1 MAEIKI
7 AELNLDVSALI
18 KSTADVKKA
27 LDELKKSQKELTNS
41 SEDNSEQIVENAAKI
56 KLLSSEYNAG
66 VKTLAEYSKS
76 ISDQEM
82 RTETLNLAL
91 QTEVTNINQ
100 AREANKLLTKLR
112 NEATTSLGEQSD
124 EVKQLN
130 AKIDENNAFIKSNA
144 DAYLQQ
150 KINIGNYSE
159 SIKEA
164 LGNLNPLNGG
174 MGDFFQRAQ
183 EAGGVGSLLKTSL
196 GAASQGFIGLT
207 KASLSFILT
216 PVGAVITAIVAAVV
230 LIVSAFKS
238 FTPLI
243 DKVEQGMAALSA
255 VFNVVKNTVI
265 ALVTGTKSLGEA
277 FSSLGGDM
285 SRAAEDAAKLKKAQ
299 QDLEDALASQEVQS
313 AKNRAEINRLN
324 IQAKDRTK
332 SEEERLA
339 LLQKAEKIEQSDFEQ
354 RKRNSD
360 EALRQVQEEIR
371 ISASLTETEFNEL
384 KKRGVAYKEYTETK
398 ASGQDELFDKL
409 KDALLKETEIQN
421 EFYSNQ
427 EKNINKQN
435 KLIED
440 AEAKAEKL
448 RAEAEKRRE
457 EAEKRRQKI
466 LDDALSKSQV
476 ELALFLSQQGIKAK
490 SLEDELKLAEQI
502 FQKQLEINQKEF
514 DASEKTATDKLKL
527 ETENNNARNE
537 LLSQQTNLV
546 ISNAQRELDAFTQ
559 ANKSKIDANKFLTEE
574 LVAEEKARNERI
586 AQEQKNFAAL
596 QLENG
601 VINKLAYDAAIQAI
615 DDEKKL
621 KEDELKAAEEQARI
635 EKEQI
640 DLENRIAVNERD
652 LGLLVQQLELK
663 RQAEVKAA
671 EKNGAD
677 VKFINAKYAKAE
689 KDMRMAVELDKVN
702 TIASGL
708 AQAKSLFKENTVAY
722 KALAVAEAT
731 MNTYAA
737 AARALK
743 DYQYPIGGI
752 FAGLAI
758 AQGLLNVSK
767 IVGVKFEKGGIQ
779 EVGGKRHSAGG
790 TKFYGEDGTMFE
802 AEKGE
807 GIGVLN
813 RGAFSK
819 FMEFNNAFGSGGVS
833 TPSFMAGGGIITQG
847 VQQRGVDTNE
857 LLGVTL
863 QAISTLPSPV
873 VIVED
878 INTGQNNL
886 AQVVNGANF

>member
-7 AELNLDVSALI
+7 AQLDIDVSALI
-18 KSTADVKKA
+18 KSTADVKKS
-27 LDELKKSQKELTNS
+27 LDELKKQQKELSNS
-41 SEDNSEQIVENAAKI
+41 TEDNSEQMVENAANI
-56 KLLSSEYNAG
+56 KLLSAEYNAG
-66 VKTLAEYSKS
+66 VKTLAEYNKS
-76 ISDQEM
+76 ISDQET

-91 QTEVTNINQ
+91 ATEVTNINQ
-100 AREANKLLTKLR
+100 AREANKILTKLR

-124 EVKQLN
+124 EVIQLN
-130 AKIDENNAFIKSNA
+130 KKIDENNEFIKSNA

-159 SIKEA
+159 SIQDA
-164 LGNLNPLNGG
+164 LANLNPLNGG
-174 MGDFFQRAQ
+174 MGAFFQRAQ
-183 EAGGVGSLLKTSL
+183 DAGGVGNLLKTSM
-196 GAASQGFIGLT
+196 GAAAQGFMGLT

-230 LIVSAFKS
+230 LVVSAFKS
-238 FTPLI
+238 FQPLI

-285 SRAAEDAAKLKKAQ
+285 ADAAKDAANLKKAQ

-339 LLQKAEKIEQSDFEQ
+339 LLQRAEKIEQADFEQ

-360 EALRQVQEEIR
+360 EALRQAQEEIR
-371 ISASLTETEFNEL
+371 ISAQLTDTEFEEL

-398 ASGQDELFDKL
+398 ASGQDELFEKL
-409 KDALLKETEIQN
+409 KDALLEETEIQN

-440 AEAKAEKL
+440 AEAKAEKA

-457 EAEKRRQKI
+457 EAEKRRQKV
-466 LDDALSKSQV
+466 LDDALSKSQA

-514 DASEKTATDKLKL
+514 EASEKTATDKLNL

-537 LLSQQTNLV
+537 LLTKQTELV
-546 ISNAQRELDAFTQ
+546 IANAQRELDVFVQ
-559 ANKSKIDANKFLTEE
+559 SNQSKIDANKFLTEE
-574 LVAEEKARNERI
+574 LVAEERKRNELI
-586 AQEQKNFAAL
+586 AQEQKDFAAL

-601 VINKLAYDAAIQAI
+601 VINKLAYDAAIKAI

-640 DLENRIAVNERD
+640 DLENRIAANEND
-652 LGLLVQQLELK
+652 LNLLVQQLELK

-677 VKFINAKYAKAE
+677 VKLINAKYAKAE

-708 AQAKSLFKENTVAY
+708 AQSKSLFKENTVAY

-737 AARALK
+737 ASRALK

-758 AQGLLNVSK
+758 AQGLLQVSK

-813 RGAFSK
+813 RGAFAS
-819 FMEFNNAFGSGGVS
+819 FMDFNNRFGSGGVS
-833 TPSFMAGGGIITQG
+833 SPTFMQGGGIITQG
-847 VQQRGVDTNE
+847 VQQRGVDANE
-857 LLGVTL
+857 LLGITL
-863 QAISTLPSPV
+863 QAITSMPAPV

-886 AQVVNGANF
+886 AQVVSGANF

>member
-183 EAGGVGSLLKTSL
+183 EAGGVGPLLKTSL

-663 RQAEVKAA
+663 RQAEVKVA